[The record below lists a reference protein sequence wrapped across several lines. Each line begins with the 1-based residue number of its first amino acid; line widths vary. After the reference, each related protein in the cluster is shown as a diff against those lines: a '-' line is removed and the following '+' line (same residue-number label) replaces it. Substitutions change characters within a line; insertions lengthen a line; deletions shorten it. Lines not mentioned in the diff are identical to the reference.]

1 MCESCVCVSCV
12 CERVVC
18 ERVVC
23 ERELCVRELCV
34 RELCVREMEAAGR
47 KGRRE
52 CTTKNKS
59 PTQTGNK
66 GNNVPACVLPGPVP
80 LCLKWTPLDSYK
92 LPLIK
97 RNTATGKS
105 NGLLL
110 SSPKYLYETHGKS
123 KEK

>member
-1 MCESCVCVSCV
+1 M

-18 ERVVC
+18 VRVVC
-23 ERELCVRELCV
+23 VRAVCERD
-34 RELCVREMEAAGR
+34 G
-47 KGRRE
+47 GRRQE
-52 CTTKNKS
+52 RHVGVSAQPKTSAPHKHV
-59 PTQTGNK
+59 GNK
-66 GNNVPACVLPGPVP
+66 GNNVPACALPGPVP

-110 SSPKYLYETHGKS
+110 SSPKCLYETHGKS